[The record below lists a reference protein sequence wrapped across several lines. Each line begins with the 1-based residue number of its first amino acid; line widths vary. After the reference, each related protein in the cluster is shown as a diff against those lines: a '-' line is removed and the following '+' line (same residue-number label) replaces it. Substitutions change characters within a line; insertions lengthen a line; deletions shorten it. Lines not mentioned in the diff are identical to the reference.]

1 MSSTINMMRQ
11 SFFAGTPKLT
21 QKDLPDLQGKVI
33 IVTGANSGVGKEI
46 TQILYSRNAK
56 VYMMARSET
65 KNQAACEAIKAAV
78 PKSSGELVCIPLD
91 LADLPSVKVSASEF
105 LHRESKLHVLFNNAG
120 VGYPEYGSKTK
131 QGYELQLGVNC
142 IGSFA
147 LTEQLTPTLISTA
160 KSSPP
165 GTVRVVWAS
174 STAAQATHTKN
185 YIGRL
190 EAINKESLFQ
200 QYCISKLGNYLH
212 ATEFATRH
220 RANGVISIPLNP
232 GNLDSDFWR
241 TQGSFFTWILR
252 KTVLFPPVYGA
263 YTNIFAGFSPQIN
276 LENSGTFVAPWGRI
290 WSVSRDMVAASKTE
304 AEGGTG
310 TANHFWEWTEA
321 QVKRH
326 TKD

>member
-11 SFFAGTPKLT
+11 SFFAGTPKFT
-21 QKDLPDLQGKVI
+21 QNDLPDLQGKVI
-33 IVTGANSGVGKEI
+33 VVTGANSGVGKEI

-65 KNQAACEAIKAAV
+65 KNKAACEAIKAAV
-78 PKSSGELVCIPLD
+78 PKSSGELVCLPLD

-105 LHRESKLHVLFNNAG
+105 LRRESKLHVLFNNAG

-174 STAAQATHTKN
+174 STAAQATYTKN
-185 YIGRL
+185 YIGRI

-200 QYCISKLGNYLH
+200 QYCISKLGNYFH
-212 ATEFATRH
+212 ATEFAARH
-220 RANGVISIPLNP
+220 RANGIISIPLNP

-252 KTVLFPPVYGA
+252 KTVLFPPVFGA

-290 WSVSRDMVAASKTE
+290 WNVSRDMVAASKTE

-326 TKD
+326 TKE